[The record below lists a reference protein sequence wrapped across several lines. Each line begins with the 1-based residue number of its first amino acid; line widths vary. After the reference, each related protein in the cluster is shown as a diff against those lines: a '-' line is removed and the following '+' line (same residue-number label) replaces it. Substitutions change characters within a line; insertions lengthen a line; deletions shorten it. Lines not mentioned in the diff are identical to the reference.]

1 MTVNFPKQLERLLSV
16 KDVAQM
22 TSLSV
27 SHIRR
32 ESRAGKFPEPV
43 TISESRVAWSQSD
56 VLNWIQSKLGEKK

>member
-1 MTVNFPKQLERLLSV
+1 MTVNFPNQLERLLSV
-16 KDVAQM
+16 KDVARM